1 MNTEKITSDK
11 EEVLKI
17 VNEDWPML
25 EELGKKRFVINKK
38 KTKDVQD
45 SLNVLQAV
53 LDEDKKLSEEQET
66 IIESIPIREVQKF
79 ETPVLQKV
87 QDEKIV
93 VAKEVQVTPSSQTQN
108 LATTIEQERVVNEI
122 QQPVA
127 SVAKIQLE
135 KPVEVQKPVKQ
146 IIREDKVV
154 VSEKS
159 LDLFKL
165 IIAGL
170 THLYV
175 SKTSSLLKP
184 MKFVAENYKEV
195 SIAALHFVVPLL
207 MTYFMTTQVGFVT
220 EQLAR
225 ETTLMKT
232 IYIAVFFFGST
243 FVWISGQVILSG
255 LWSMLRKS
263 MLDVAKIGK
272 ENK

>member
-11 EEVLKI
+11 EEVFKI

-38 KTKDVQD
+38 KTKDVQE

-53 LDEDKKLSEEQET
+53 LDEDKKLSEEQEA
-66 IIESIPIREVQKF
+66 IIESLPIREVPKI

-93 VAKEVQVTPSSQTQN
+93 VVAKEVPVTPSSQTQN
-108 LATTIEQERVVNEI
+108 LATTIIQEKVVEEI
-122 QQPVA
+122 QEPVT
-127 SVAKIQLE
+127 KIQLE
-135 KPVEVQKPVKQ
+135 KPVQVQKTISKPIVK
-146 IIREDKVV
+146 EEKVV

-159 LDLFKL
+159 LDLVKL
-165 IIAGL
+165 IFAGL

-184 MKFVAENYKEV
+184 MKFVMENYKEV

-207 MTYFMTTQVGFVT
+207 MTYFMTNQVGFVT
-220 EQLAR
+220 EQLAK
-225 ETTLMKT
+225 ETTLMKL
-232 IYIAVFFFGST
+232 IYMAVFFFGST
-243 FVWISGQVILSG
+243 FVWISSQVVLSG

-263 MLDVAKIGK
+263 MLDVAKVGK